1 MTKEIESDMLKGD
14 PSMKRVGIFWGEIGG
29 NGWPAGSNF
38 RGILPSSV
46 YKKCD
51 GVNGN

>member
-1 MTKEIESDMLKGD
+1 MLRGD
-14 PSMKRVGIFWGEIGG
+14 LSMEWVYIFWGEIGG

-46 YKKCD
+46 YKKSD
-51 GVNGN
+51 GVNGNGYHTVQG